1 MYQTKPTTHHQRK
14 GKHFVVGFDS
24 YYKVFRI
31 NSDVKRS
38 NNMNT
43 FAKKTNRKAHFFK
56 IT

>member
-1 MYQTKPTTHHQRK
+1 MYQTKPTAHHQRK

-43 FAKKTNRKAHFFK
+43 FAKKTYRKVHFFK